1 MAPKDTWTPKF
12 IAAVFTIAKT
22 WKQPKCPHTQSKYTH
37 THTHAQW
44 NTEFSNYHT
53 IAHISQDSKV
63 MLTILQAR
71 LQQYVNHQLQMYK
84 MDLEKAEEPEIKLP
98 TSGGS

>member
-1 MAPKDTWTPKF
+1 MSINRELDKDDVVG
-12 IAAVFTIAKT
+12 IYIY
-22 WKQPKCPHTQSKYTH
+22 YTH
-37 THTHAQW
+37 TQW
-44 NTEFSNYHT
+44 TIEFSNYCT
-53 IAHISQDSKV
+53 IVHISQDSKV

-84 MDLEKAEEPEIKLP
+84 MVLEKAEEPEMKLP